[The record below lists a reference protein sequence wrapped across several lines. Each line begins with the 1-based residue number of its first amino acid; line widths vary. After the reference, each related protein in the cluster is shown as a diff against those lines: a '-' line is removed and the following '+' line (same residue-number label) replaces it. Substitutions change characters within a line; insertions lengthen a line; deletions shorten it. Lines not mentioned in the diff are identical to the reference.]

1 MLHRND
7 AADNNDSGRAA
18 MKGMIFTE
26 FLELVE
32 RTHSAELAET
42 LVANADLPSGGV
54 YTSVGNYDHREMVT
68 LVVALSRQTRQP
80 VDEVL
85 HWFGENLFIT
95 LSTAYPGFFAGKD
108 DAFSVLVGIESVIHT
123 EVRKLYPDAELPSFE
138 VMQHGHD
145 ELMLDYHSPR
155 CMDDLAHGLIDA
167 CIAHFNE
174 PVTLARRP
182 LGKTQADGTRF
193 TLTRA

>member
-7 AADNNDSGRAA
+7 AAGDGDSGRCA

-42 LVANADLPSGGV
+42 LVANADLPSGGI

-68 LVVALSRQTRQP
+68 LVLALSRQTRQP

-85 HWFGENLFIT
+85 HWFGENLFVT
-95 LSTAYPGFFAGKD
+95 LSAAYPGFFAGKD
-108 DAFSVLVGIESVIHT
+108 TAFSVLVGIESVIHT

-138 VMQHGHD
+138 VIQQSND
-145 ELMLDYHSPR
+145 ELVLDYHSPR

-174 PVTLARRP
+174 PVTLARRS

>member
-1 MLHRND
+1 
-7 AADNNDSGRAA
+7 
-18 MKGMIFTE
+18 
-26 FLELVE
+26 
-32 RTHSAELAET
+32 
-42 LVANADLPSGGV
+42 
-54 YTSVGNYDHREMVT
+54 
-68 LVVALSRQTRQP
+68 
-80 VDEVL
+80 
-85 HWFGENLFIT
+85 
-95 LSTAYPGFFAGKD
+95 
-108 DAFSVLVGIESVIHT
+108 VLVGIESVIHT

-138 VMQHGHD
+138 VMQQSSD
-145 ELMLDYHSPR
+145 ELVLDYHSPR